1 MSIIAFVPVR
11 SGSKSIKDKN
21 IKPLNGKPM
30 FYWVLN
36 ALQNS
41 VEINK
46 IILATDSKKYSD
58 IAASFGF
65 HKLETYIRKPENA
78 IDTASTES
86 VVLEYLDT
94 AALNNDDLFVLVQA
108 TSPLTT
114 STDISNAI
122 RQFAYS
128 RKDSLLTCVRTK
140 RFFWNADGIAINYDY
155 KNRPRR
161 QDFDGMFM
169 ENGAFYINK
178 VSNIL
183 RDKNR
188 LSGAID
194 IYEMPENTAIEIDEP
209 ADWKIIEILLAEQ
222 NQAKPQK
229 PVKIKLFLSD
239 VDGVLTDAGM
249 YYSEKGDELKK
260 FNTYDGMGFKIL
272 QEKGIKV
279 GIITGEDR
287 ELNRA
292 RANKLQLDFDFHG
305 DKNKLETITK
315 LCMETKINL
324 SEIAYIGD
332 DINDFELLSKVGL
345 AACPANAVQK
355 IKDIPGIIQLVKK
368 GGEGAVREFAEMIM
382 SDFYLE

>member
-21 IKPLNGKPM
+21 IKSLNGKPM

-355 IKDIPGIIQLVKK
+355 IKDIPGIIQLAKK